1 MRVARA
7 LDRGRDF
14 FGRRAWGEAFAELS
28 AADRE
33 AALELDDLE
42 RLAEAAHLV
51 GADAESDDAW
61 ARAHQKCLRL
71 GYVVRAARC
80 AGWLAQGLLVR
91 GEMARGGGGLALRAG
106 RARSSLRSWAV
117 LPCPGLDT

>member
-1 MRVARA
+1 

-42 RLAEAAHLV
+42 RLAEEAYPV

-61 ARAHQKCLRL
+61 ARAHHECLRL
-71 GYVVRAARC
+71 GVCGESGPVRGLARPR
-80 AGWLAQGLLVR
+80 ASVS
-91 GEMARGGGGLALRAG
+91 GEMARGGGGLALRAAERG
-106 RARSSLRSWAV
+106 RASA
-117 LPCPGLDT
+117 PGLCCPVPGWTRR